1 LTDKTHTGAKSTPTA
16 AVKKAT
22 DVEPHQG
29 GWVPAHYADTLM
41 KDNAR
46 AIGRPELSDAPGENG
61 LENIGHSTRYGN
73 ARALDHHE
81 LSPHPS
87 DSDRLSRE
95 NQEKELSKLRE
106 KADKPESD
114 AVVL

>member
-1 LTDKTHTGAKSTPTA
+1 VADRKQSADKDTQSN
-16 AVKKAT
+16 
-22 DVEPHQG
+22 
-29 GWVPAHYADTLM
+29 WVPAHYADTLM

-46 AIGRPELSDAPGENG
+46 NAGKPELSDAPGENG
-61 LENIGHSTRYGN
+61 LENIGQSTRYGN
-73 ARALDHHE
+73 AKALDHHE

-87 DSDRLSRE
+87 DSDRLSRD
-95 NQEKELSKLRE
+95 QQDKELSKLRE